1 MSIRIAPVVRPD
13 RALDAAVRRRG
24 VLHRELAGALELA
37 RRYASIGSGALD
49 DGFDGADAV
58 VEAAVAGL
66 LGRLQGEQP
75 GLTGDQ
81 IVEVCQL
88 AVQLQRLG
96 GQVRQLSV
104 DRARVALGAIGRI
117 VDEPVGESLDD
128 RLRRAARE
136 LVDMAGFD
144 RTLML
149 RLSDRRMEA
158 FATHFR
164 ANEDWARE
172 CHQHALRHP
181 VPLGP
186 GVLEWEVVRR
196 RRPALM
202 VDPMRDPR
210 AWAPMVHKY
219 APTSYASSPI
229 VVDGET
235 VAVIQADMYFAG
247 RDVDEVD
254 RDILAAHAAGLG
266 RDLERVVLTD
276 RLHAQRDAVRHLVR
290 ATDAAVTEFSEA
302 DLWRAL
308 TAGSAPPAGEASVAA
323 PRARDVGLDLLTR
336 REREVLA
343 CLATGATNAAIA
355 TQLIVS
361 EHTVKSHV
369 EHILDKLGVANRAEA
384 VARAAGIRRETQA

>member
-13 RALDAAVRRRG
+13 RALDAAARRSR
-24 VLHRELAGALELA
+24 VLHRELAAALELA
-37 RRYASIGSGALD
+37 RRYASIGSQARD
-49 DGFDGADAV
+49 DGLDGADGV
-58 VEAAVAGL
+58 LEAAVAGL

-88 AVQLQRLG
+88 AVQLQRLRG
-96 GQVRQLSV
+96 EVRQVAV
-104 DRARVALGAIGRI
+104 DRARVALGAIARI

-136 LVDMAGFD
+136 LVDAAGFD
-144 RTLML
+144 RTLVL

-172 CHQHALRHP
+172 CHQHALQYP

-202 VDPMRDPR
+202 IDPMRDPR

-266 RDLERVVLTD
+266 RDLERRALTD

-290 ATDAAVTEFSEA
+290 ATDTAVTEFSEA
-302 DLWRAL
+302 ELWRAL
-308 TAGSAPPAGEASVAA
+308 TTGSAPTAGEASVAA
-323 PRARDVGLDLLTR
+323 PRTRNAGLDLLTR

-361 EHTVKSHV
+361 EHTVKTHV